1 MFARANTDI
10 ATSLIDLTAPVSVKC
25 YPNPFS
31 NQLTIEI
38 DISTIQ
44 NLDVKIYDVS
54 GRLIRNLYHENGM
67 INRQIMVWDGKNDRG
82 MKMATG
88 NYYLKVNNTVKKVIL
103 KH

>member
-1 MFARANTDI
+1 MFALVNAEL
-10 ATSLIDLTAPVSVKC
+10 ATSLIDLTSTFSVNC

-38 DISTIQ
+38 DIPINQ

-54 GRLIRNLYHENGM
+54 GRLIRNLYHGDG
-67 INRQIMVWDGKNDRG
+67 INKKIMVWDGKNDRG
-82 MKMATG
+82 IKMASG